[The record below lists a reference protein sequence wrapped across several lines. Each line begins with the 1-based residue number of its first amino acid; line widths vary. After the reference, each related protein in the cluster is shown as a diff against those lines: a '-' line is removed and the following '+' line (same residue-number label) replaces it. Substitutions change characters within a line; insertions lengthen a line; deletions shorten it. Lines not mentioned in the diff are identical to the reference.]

1 MLQRLI
7 PTVLPAVTAGALPAR
22 AQALIG
28 RTADQTADQTAEH
41 TGTVAATVKEATAGA
56 RPLFDALNV
65 GGVIG
70 GQKLELVVLH
80 DTCDRPRP
88 QFDAIARRLVSAG
101 ARAVL
106 FLGPGTEVVECIQV
120 LRAAGF
126 VKAVREQVRRAGLD
140 DADLSIIGADRRF
153 RR

>member
-7 PTVLPAVTAGALPAR
+7 PTVLPAVTVGGLPAR

-28 RTADQTADQTAEH
+28 RTADQTAGH